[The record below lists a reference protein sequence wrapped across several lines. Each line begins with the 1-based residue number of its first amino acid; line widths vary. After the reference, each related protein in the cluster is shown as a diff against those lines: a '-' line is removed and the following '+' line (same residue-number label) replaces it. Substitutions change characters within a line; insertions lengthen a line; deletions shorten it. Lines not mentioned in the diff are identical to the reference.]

1 MTKEYDKV
9 FRQLR
14 EKIKRIILSLKQTNL
29 TLAQKEVELAELLE
43 ENKKLKEENK
53 DITDKYNIL
62 KIAKSLDGVGTDNQ
76 LAKDKINKMVRE
88 IDKCIALL
96 NN

>member
-1 MTKEYDKV
+1 MTKEYDKI

-14 EKIKRIILSLKQTNL
+14 EKIKRIILSLKQIKL
-29 TLAQKEVELAELLE
+29 LLAQKELELAELLE
-43 ENKKLKEENK
+43 ENKKLKNENK

-62 KIAKSLDGVGTDNQ
+62 KIAKSLNGDNVDNNI
-76 LAKDKINKMVRE
+76 AKDKINRMVKE
-88 IDKCIALL
+88 IDKCISLL